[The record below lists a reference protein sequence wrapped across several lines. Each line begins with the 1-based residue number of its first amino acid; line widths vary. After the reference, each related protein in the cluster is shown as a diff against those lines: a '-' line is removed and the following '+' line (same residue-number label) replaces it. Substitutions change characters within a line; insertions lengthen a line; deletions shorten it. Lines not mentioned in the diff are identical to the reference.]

1 MCEQSCSLIVPIRI
15 VIIFAHKQHKTPLV
29 HYYRKQQYAR
39 FNAAR
44 LNLELKKHSRLF
56 SANINLAVTQ
66 KTFVRS
72 LDNKTEI
79 QQSRRRALLIGGWG
93 GDTPRGLAALPRQ
106 QSACPPN
113 TAAQPPAAQTITR
126 KTSQLLRRR
135 SNVGKWMD
143 CFSSMSSTLRLLIIS
158 DNRVTHGYHTHN
170 YTYVY
175 PTIQ

>member
-79 QQSRRRALLIGGWG
+79 QQSRRRALLIGGGRWG
-93 GDTPRGLAALPRQ
+93 HSAWPCCTAPPTIGLP
-106 QSACPPN
+106 S
-113 TAAQPPAAQTITR
+113 
-126 KTSQLLRRR
+126 KHRR
-135 SNVGKWMD
+135 STSVSANNHAQNDTIIASTFQRRKMD
-143 CFSSMSSTLRLLIIS
+143 GLL
-158 DNRVTHGYHTHN
+158 
-170 YTYVY
+170 
-175 PTIQ
+175 